1 MRSTYRLGFPQF
13 LMWVCTIAAVAG
25 GVAWI
30 LKSVG
35 VF

>member
-1 MRSTYRLGFPQF
+1 MRTFRLGFPQF
-13 LMWVCTIAAVAG
+13 VVGVCTLAAIAG

-30 LKSVG
+30 LKTVG